1 MSTIT
6 IKAADYPFTFTTNE
20 EGLNEYINMVAKS
33 IDATITEW
41 YNLGYIE
48 CEAAIEE
55 VIWEGELNSDLGGWW
70 HSPKYYNDTITIN
83 GTTTKM
89 EDVINKISG
98 MTLDASED
106 NTEKIYNALKE
117 VINN

>member
-1 MSTIT
+1 
-6 IKAADYPFTFTTNE
+6 
-20 EGLNEYINMVAKS
+20 
-33 IDATITEW
+33 
-41 YNLGYIE
+41 
-48 CEAAIEE
+48 
-55 VIWEGELNSDLGGWW
+55 LGGWW

-89 EDVINKISG
+89 GDVINKISG